1 MLYVLH
7 GQDDFSLG
15 QWLTELKRNLGDQAM
30 LATNTTTL
38 DGQQMTIDELRN
50 VCESAPFLAEKRL
63 VIVRGLLERF
73 DPRRRTSRRR
83 KTSRATEQQDGYH
96 ALSDY
101 MMKIPESTV
110 LVLVDG
116 DIKTNNNPLYRVLSS
131 RAKVKSFPLLKTT
144 ELRKWVEKRV
154 AEEGGSISTQAV
166 TLLLRLVGSNL
177 WVMAGEIDK
186 LLLFAAGRRIE
197 EEDVQ
202 AAVSYTQQDSVFTM
216 VDAIIGFRARLAEKL
231 LQQLLQRG
239 ASPAY
244 LLVMLSRQIRLVVRA
259 KELTNQRESETEIR
273 NKLGLTSEYAV
284 RKTVEQANQYSLPRL
299 KRVYHRLLEAD
310 LSIKT
315 GKYDGEL
322 ALDILIAELCQR
334 GKI

>member
-15 QWLTELKRNLGDQAM
+15 QWLAELKRNLGDQAM

-38 DGQQMTIDELRN
+38 DGQQITIDELRN

-73 DPRRRTSRRR
+73 EPRRRSNRRR
-83 KTSRATEQQDGYH
+83 KASRATEQQDGYH
-96 ALSDY
+96 ALSEY

-116 DIKTNNNPLYRVLSS
+116 DIKGNNPLYRMLSS
-131 RAKVKSFPLLKTT
+131 RAEVKSFPLLKTT

-177 WVMAGEIDK
+177 WIMAGEIDK

-202 AAVSYTQQDSVFTM
+202 AVVSYTQQDSVFTM
-216 VDAIIGFRARLAEKL
+216 VDAIIGFRARLAEKS

-299 KRVYHRLLEAD
+299 KMVYRRLLEAD

-322 ALDILIAELCQR
+322 AMDILIAELCQR
-334 GKI
+334 GRV

>member
-7 GQDDFSLG
+7 GQDNFSLS
-15 QWLTELKRNLGDQAM
+15 QWLAELKRNLGDQAM

-38 DGQQMTIDELRN
+38 DGQQVTADELRN
-50 VCESAPFLAEKRL
+50 VCESAPFLAERRL

-73 DPRRRTSRRR
+73 QPRRQTNRRR
-83 KTSRATEQQDGYH
+83 KASRATEQPDGYH
-96 ALSDY
+96 ALGEY

-116 DIKTNNNPLYRVLSS
+116 DIKNSNPLYKMLSGK
-131 RAKVKSFPLLKTT
+131 AKVKSFPLLKTA
-144 ELRKWVEKRV
+144 ELRQWVEKRV
-154 AEEGGSISTQAV
+154 AGEDGSISTQAV
-166 TLLLRLVGSNL
+166 ALLLRLVGNNL
-177 WVMAGEIDK
+177 WTMASEIDK
-186 LLLFAAGRRIE
+186 LLLFAASRRVE

-202 AAVSYTQQDSVFTM
+202 AVVSYTQQDSVFTM
-216 VDAIIGFRARLAEKL
+216 VDAIIGFKARLAERL

-244 LLVMLSRQIRLVVRA
+244 LLAMLSRQIRLIVRA
-259 KELTNQRESETEIR
+259 KELNSQGESETEIR
-273 NKLGLTSEYAV
+273 NRLGLTSEYAV
-284 RKTVEQANQYSLPRL
+284 RKTVEQASQYPRLRL
-299 KRVYHRLLEAD
+299 KRVYHQLLEAD

-322 ALDILIAELCQR
+322 ALNILIAELCQR
-334 GKI
+334 GRI